1 MEIRKEIHAAIEL
14 FYIAPLVFD
23 SSDKVGEHKQF
34 FSCAGSVR
42 ANTLISNVLRRHSLE
57 FFH

>member
-1 MEIRKEIHAAIEL
+1 MEIRKEFHAAIEL
-14 FYIAPLVFD
+14 LDVTPLVFD

-34 FSCAGSVR
+34 FFCAGSAR
-42 ANTLISNVLRRHSLE
+42 ANPLISNVLRSHSLE